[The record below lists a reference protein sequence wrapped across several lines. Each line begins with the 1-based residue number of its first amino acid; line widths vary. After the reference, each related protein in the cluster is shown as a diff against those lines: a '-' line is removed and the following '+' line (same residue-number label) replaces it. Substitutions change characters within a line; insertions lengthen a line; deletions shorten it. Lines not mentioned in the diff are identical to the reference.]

1 VVSPTKLLGIASS
14 HQSAWLS
21 FKRSQSEGND
31 MKTVFLM
38 FDSVNRLML
47 EPYGGALLETPN
59 FKRLAERSVTF
70 DNHYVGSM
78 PCMPARRDMQTG
90 RLSFLHRSL
99 EPTLT

>member
-1 VVSPTKLLGIASS
+1 
-14 HQSAWLS
+14 
-21 FKRSQSEGND
+21 

-47 EPYGGALLETPN
+47 GPYGGALLETPN

-78 PCMPARRDMQTG
+78 PCMPARRDIPNWSTF
-90 RLSFLHRSL
+90 LSPPFLGAFR
-99 EPTLT
+99 TV